1 MNFERR
7 ILEEWRDFER
17 HQDFQIREKVAK
29 MKVRNILKYELRD
42 KAPQGVI
49 RVALINANV
58 FWNSFNSGRIL
69 QSSRNL
75 HIIAQCKKDIKVS
88 FYNIGMHLRVFEASP
103 FLNFFKIKHHKNNDT
118 SALKPSLN
126 FSIL

>member
-49 RVALINANV
+49 RVALINANE
-58 FWNSFNSGRIL
+58 FWNSF
-69 QSSRNL
+69 
-75 HIIAQCKKDIKVS
+75 
-88 FYNIGMHLRVFEASP
+88 
-103 FLNFFKIKHHKNNDT
+103 
-118 SALKPSLN
+118 
-126 FSIL
+126 